1 MFLTVSGGIAHTNY
15 SATQYTPKHSGL
27 FMRLANRPP
36 SFWRKNGNEGPLQ
49 LSCLADRPPID
60 YPQLSTPIKLLS
72 NSKQIPHINLWAI
85 FYGTLIVYRL
95 SVALPIINMG
105 YLCRFL
111 QDSSDICETFYACC
125 RRTCV
130 NTILFHSHKC
140 PGLGNE
146 STNLKRYVHA
156 HVYCGIITVAKMWK

>member
-60 YPQLSTPIKLLS
+60 HPQLSTPINLLS

-95 SVALPIINMG
+95 SVALPIIWAICAG
-105 YLCRFL
+105 FSKIVLRFVRHFTHVVAEHVLIPSYFTLTSVLVWEMRALTWKDTCTPMFIAALL
-111 QDSSDICETFYACC
+111 Q
-125 RRTCV
+125 
-130 NTILFHSHKC
+130 
-140 PGLGNE
+140 
-146 STNLKRYVHA
+146 
-156 HVYCGIITVAKMWK
+156 